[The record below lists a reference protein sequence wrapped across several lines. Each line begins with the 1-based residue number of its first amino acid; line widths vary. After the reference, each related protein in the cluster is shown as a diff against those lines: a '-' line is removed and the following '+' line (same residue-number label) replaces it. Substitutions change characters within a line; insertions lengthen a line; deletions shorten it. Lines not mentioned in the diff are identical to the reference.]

1 MKLTG
6 SIPVLSCT
14 DIAAAGAFYQQ
25 ALQFTIVNQRSDDNG
40 LQWLHLQNKD
50 IVIML
55 EAADAV
61 SLQPYNGRSRLYLY
75 SDDVDA
81 FHHYLQAKGYAPETL
96 KHTNYHTY
104 EFDLYDSEGYRLTI
118 GQRKVKE

>member
-1 MKLTG
+1 MELTG
-6 SIPVLSCT
+6 NILVLSCAN
-14 DIAAAGAFYQQ
+14 IAAVANFYQQ
-25 ALQFTIVNQRSDDNG
+25 ALQFIIVNQRSDGNG

-55 EAADAV
+55 EADNTV
-61 SLQPYNGRSRLYLY
+61 SVQPYNERSRLYLY

-96 KHTNYHTY
+96 RHTNYHTH
-104 EFDLYDSEGYRLTI
+104 EFDLHDPEGYRLTI
-118 GQRKVKE
+118 GQRQLKE